1 MSQNNTNTGLTT
13 RRLENLTD
21 GIFAIAMT
29 LLVLS
34 LDFDKM
40 GTGLS
45 SANLHEL
52 LLAQLPKFFNYAR
65 SFLLL
70 AIFWILHH
78 QQFNNIKQTDR
89 GHIWINIFVLMFIAL
104 IPFSTTLVGD
114 YPNDWM
120 SEVFFGANMLIVG
133 LLFSLNWYYS
143 TKNYRLVER
152 SLEAKRITLSKRR
165 GLVTP
170 AVSLLAIIVAFI
182 NPNLSS
188 YMYILIPVILYLPI
202 LKK

>member
-1 MSQNNTNTGLTT
+1 MPDLTT

-34 LDFDKM
+34 LDFDKV
-40 GTGLS
+40 TTSLTTAS
-45 SANLHEL
+45 LHQL

-70 AIFWILHH
+70 AIFWVLHH
-78 QQFNNIKQTDR
+78 QQFHEIKQTDR
-89 GHIWINIFVLMFIAL
+89 GHIWINMFVLMFIVL

-114 YPNDWM
+114 YPDDWM
-120 SEVFFGANMLIVG
+120 SEVFFGANMFIVG
-133 LLFSLNWYYS
+133 FLFSLNWYYS
-143 TKNYRLVER
+143 TRNYRLIER
-152 SLEAKRITLSKRR
+152 SFEAKQIALSKRR

-170 AVSLLAIIVAFI
+170 AVSLLAIMVALV
-182 NPNLSS
+182 NTDLAS
-188 YMYILIPVILYLPI
+188 YTYLLIPIILYLPWF
-202 LKK
+202 KK